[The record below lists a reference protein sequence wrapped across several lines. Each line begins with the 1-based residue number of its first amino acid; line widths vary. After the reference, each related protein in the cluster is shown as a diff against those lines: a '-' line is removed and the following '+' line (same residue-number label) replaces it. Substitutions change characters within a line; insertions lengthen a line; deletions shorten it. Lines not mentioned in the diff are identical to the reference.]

1 MLPKIN
7 YPTISIAIPPAKKA
21 INFRPMLVREEKL
34 LLMAK
39 TSEDPTDILQAI
51 KQVVNNCSL
60 DDKFN
65 VDKLPL
71 FALEYIF
78 IRLRGAS
85 IGDEIKVSYR
95 DFDDE
100 KIYDFTVNL
109 KEIDVKYP
117 DNIAEK
123 QRKIEITPTSGL
135 VMRYPAAEIY
145 DDKVFLQSEG
155 EETFYR
161 LVVRC
166 IDQIYDG
173 EKVFEGK
180 DFKEDDILE
189 FIELMDIKSFE
200 KVREFMTNLPSLY
213 YKLEYTNSLGDVK
226 VIELKTLSDFF
237 TLR

>member
-7 YPTISIAIPPAKKA
+7 YPTISIAVPPAKKA

-60 DDKFN
+60 DDNFN

-95 DFDDE
+95 DFDDQ
-100 KIYDFTVNL
+100 KVYDFTINL

-117 DNIAEK
+117 EQIKD
-123 QRKIEITPTSGL
+123 KIEITPTSGL
-135 VMRYPAAEIY
+135 VMKYPAAEIY
-145 DDKVFLQSEG
+145 DDKTFLQSEG

-166 IDQIYDG
+166 IDQVYDG
-173 EKVFEGK
+173 DNVYDGK

-200 KVREFMTNLPSLY
+200 KVREFMTNLPSMY
-213 YKLEYTNSLGDVK
+213 YKLEYTNSLEEKK

>member
-7 YPTISIAIPPAKKA
+7 YPTISIAVPPTKKA
-21 INFRPMLVREEKL
+21 INFRPMLVKEEKL

-39 TSEDPTDILQAI
+39 TSEDATDILQAI
-51 KQVVNNCSL
+51 KQVVNNCCL

-95 DFDDE
+95 DYGDE
-100 KIYDFTVNL
+100 KVYDFTVDL
-109 KEIDVKYP
+109 KSIDVKYP
-117 DNIAEK
+117 EKIAE
-123 QRKIEITPTSGL
+123 RIEITPTSGL
-135 VMRYPAAEIY
+135 VMKYPAAEIY

-173 EKVFEGK
+173 DKVYEGK

-200 KVREFMTNLPSLY
+200 KVRDFMTDLPSLY
-213 YKLEYTNSLGDVK
+213 YKLEYTNSLGEQK

>member
-7 YPTISIAIPPAKKA
+7 YPTISIIVPSIKKA
-21 INFRPMLVREEKL
+21 VNFRPMLVREEKL

-39 TSEDPTDILQAI
+39 TSEDATDILQAI

-60 DDKFN
+60 DPNFN

-95 DFDDE
+95 DYADE
-100 KIYDFTVNL
+100 KVYDFTVNL

-117 DNIAEK
+117 EK
-123 QRKIEITPTSGL
+123 IGEKVEITPTSGL
-135 VMRYPAAEIY
+135 VMKYPAAEIY

-173 EKVFEGK
+173 DKVYEGK
-180 DFKEDDILE
+180 DFNEDDILE

-200 KVREFMTNLPSLY
+200 KVRDFMTNLPSLY
-213 YKLEYTNSLGDVK
+213 YKLEYTNSLGEAK

>member
-7 YPTISIAIPPAKKA
+7 YPTISIIIPPAKKA

-39 TSEDPTDILQAI
+39 LSEDPTDILQAI
-51 KQVVNNCSL
+51 KQVVNNCSI
-60 DDKFN
+60 DPTFN

-71 FALEYIF
+71 FALEYVF
-78 IRLRGAS
+78 IKLRGSS

-95 DFDDE
+95 DYADE
-100 KIYDFTVNL
+100 KVYDFTIDL
-109 KEIDVKYP
+109 KTIDIKFP
-117 DNIAEK
+117 EK
-123 QRKIEITPTSGL
+123 INDRIEVTATSGL
-135 VMRYPAAEIY
+135 KMKYPEAEIY
-145 DDKVFLQSEG
+145 DDKFFLKSEG
-155 EETFYR
+155 EESFYR

-173 EKVFEGK
+173 DKVYEGK

-213 YKLEYTNSLGDVK
+213 YKIEYKNSLGEDK

>member
-1 MLPKIN
+1 
-7 YPTISIAIPPAKKA
+7 
-21 INFRPMLVREEKL
+21 
-34 LLMAK
+34 MAK
-39 TSEDPTDILQAI
+39 TSEDATDILQAI

-60 DDKFN
+60 DANFN

-95 DFDDE
+95 DYADE
-100 KIYDFTVNL
+100 KIYDFTVDL
-109 KEIDVKYP
+109 KSIDVKYP
-117 DNIAEK
+117 NQVNE
-123 QRKIEITPTSGL
+123 KIEITKTSGL
-135 VMRYPAAEIY
+135 VMKYPAAEIY
-145 DDKVFLQSEG
+145 DDKLFLQSEG

-173 EKVFEGK
+173 DKVYDGK
-180 DFKEDDILE
+180 DFSEDDILE

-200 KVREFMTNLPSLY
+200 KIRDFMTNLPSLY
-213 YKLEYTNSLGDVK
+213 YKLEYTNSLGEAK